1 MEFFQT
7 PKKRIRL
14 REIHRRKLKKM
25 ESKAEIKRKKDED
38 SMMELQTIIRHV
50 GLIHD
55 HLEGKV
61 TIWINNYDP
70 SDWLVSDTPE
80 PGFRKLAKGQ
90 LNDELQVFYNENI
103 KYLK

>member
-1 MEFFQT
+1 MDD
-7 PKKRIRL
+7 
-14 REIHRRKLKKM
+14 
-25 ESKAEIKRKKDED
+25 KAKIKQKENED
-38 SMMELQTIIRHV
+38 SMMELQTIIRDMGV
-50 GLIHD
+50 IRD

-70 SDWLVSDTPE
+70 SDWLVSEIPE